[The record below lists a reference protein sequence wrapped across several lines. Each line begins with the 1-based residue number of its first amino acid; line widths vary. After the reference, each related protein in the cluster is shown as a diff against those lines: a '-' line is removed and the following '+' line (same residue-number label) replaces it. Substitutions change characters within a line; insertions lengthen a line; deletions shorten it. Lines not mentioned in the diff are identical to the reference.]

1 MTKEGEMPSA
11 HYHVAIYSKGESRV
25 GQVLRVA
32 SAISK
37 TLVAL
42 ILPAVRLQHAQKELK
57 VQS

>member
-1 MTKEGEMPSA
+1 VPITMLPSTPKEKA
-11 HYHVAIYSKGESRV
+11 VLAR
-25 GQVLRVA
+25 VLRVA